1 LPNVALVGTQ
11 SPQILLEPRSIAS
24 RQEADDCIEFT
35 EAYGFPLDEAQKI
48 TLNAWMGTRA
58 DGKWAASSACHAMS
72 RQNGK
77 GDEIEAREAYG
88 LVVLGER
95 IIHTSHEVPTSI
107 DAFERILARFT
118 NYDDLRKLVKRVSR
132 VNGMQGFT
140 LRSGAEIK
148 YRARTGGG
156 GRGLTNQALLV
167 YDEAQHLQRKHLAA
181 SSSTKATHPNPQT
194 LFLGSAGFEFSEAWW
209 DLRLEALRGRAE
221 RLAYVEHTAERCW
234 IDDDGKFR
242 SERPNVESRQ
252 AWADANPAFGTRIS
266 EEFLEDELLTLG
278 PELFAQEHL
287 GVWTPLPSMIAQQGA
302 KLPEAAWTDTTTLA
316 PPRVKVGELQMA
328 FDVELDGS
336 FSAISIASGTLA
348 DAYVETIDHRPGV
361 SWLPLRLVELYRKWN
376 PPKILMDGGSGSAAA
391 ILGEIRETF
400 EAHHLDPNVVEA
412 LPSSQ
417 YRAACGSFAQ
427 AVSDGKVHRPE
438 VENDRLYRAGL
449 TARERV
455 IGDWWVFDRRN
466 SPEPIVSLTSAA
478 MARSRLADAVV
489 ADAAFVD
496 LSDYLDD

>member
-1 LPNVALVGTQ
+1 MSLQ
-11 SPQILLEPRSIAS
+11 SDVRSGVQQPQILHEPADVHSLV
-24 RQEADDCIEFT
+24 EADEAIELA
-35 EAYGFPLDEAQKI
+35 EAYGPWLDESQKI
-48 TLNAWMGTRA
+48 TLRTWMGTRK
-58 DGKWAASSACHAMS
+58 DGTWAAFQASHAMS

-77 GDEIEAREAYG
+77 GDELQARELFG
-88 LVVLGER
+88 LTQLGES
-95 IIHTSHEVPTSI
+95 IIHTAHEVATSKN
-107 DAFERILARFT
+107 AFLRLEATFL
-118 NYDDLRKLVKRVSR
+118 NYDDLRKLVKGKPRHQ
-132 VNGMQGFT
+132 NGDEGIV

-156 GRGLTNQALLV
+156 GRGFDDISLVV
-167 YDEAQHLQRKHLAA
+167 YDEAQHLKPEHLAA
-181 SSSTKATHPNPQT
+181 SSPTLAVNPNSQMILT
-194 LFLGSAGFEFSEAWW
+194 GSAGLSFSESWW
-209 DLRLEALRGRAE
+209 NIRLNALRKVGGRF
-221 RLAYVEHTAERCW
+221 AYVEHTAERCGF
-234 IDDDGKFR
+234 DEQGRFF
-242 SERPNVESRQ
+242 STRPDPSDRN
-252 AWADANPAFGTRIS
+252 AWAMANPAYLSRIS
-266 EEFLEDELLTLG
+266 DEFFASQLVALG
-278 PELFAQEHL
+278 PELFLREHC
-287 GVWTPLPSMIAQQGA
+287 GVWDTPLSMIAQQGA

-316 PPRVKVGELQMA
+316 PPPVKVGELQMA

-466 SPEPIVSLTSAA
+466 SPEPIVALTSAA
-478 MARSRLADAVV
+478 MARSRLADPK
-489 ADAAFVD
+489 FEFF
-496 LSDYLDD
+496 LQ